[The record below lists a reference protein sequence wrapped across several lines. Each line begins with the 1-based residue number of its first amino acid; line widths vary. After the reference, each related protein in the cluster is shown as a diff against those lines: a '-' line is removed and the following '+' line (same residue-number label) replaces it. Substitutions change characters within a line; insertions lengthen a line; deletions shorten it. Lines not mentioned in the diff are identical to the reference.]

1 MKDIFQGPGTP
12 FTADDFSAAITTITG
27 AAPTQDQRATLWAI
41 LKVESRGFG
50 FQTDRRPKI
59 LYERHIFHKRTGGVH
74 SAAHP
79 SISNKAAG
87 GYIGGS
93 AEYTRL
99 KAAMALDRIAALE
112 SASWGLG
119 QVMGFNAGEIGY
131 ADVDDMVAD
140 FVAGEG
146 RQLHGCAAF
155 IAGKSGLRS
164 AFLKKDW
171 DRIAFFYNGSG
182 YAAKGYHTKIEA
194 AYKEYVAKGVPDA
207 EVRAVQACLVYLGYD
222 PKGIDGS
229 LGPGTRVAIQ
239 KFGAAM
245 KPPAPAGTPPE
256 TLYPAIKKEA
266 GF

>member
-12 FTADDFSAAITTITG
+12 FMAADFDAAISTITG
-27 AAPTQDQRATLWAI
+27 AVPTQDHRATLWAV

-79 SISNKAAG
+79 SISNKVAG
-87 GYIGGS
+87 GYVGGS

-99 KAAMALDRIAALE
+99 KAAMALDRAAALE

-119 QVMGFNAGEIGY
+119 QVMGFNAASVGY
-131 ADVDDMVAD
+131 ADVDEMVAA
-140 FVAGEG
+140 FVAGE
-146 RQLHGCAAF
+146 RQQLLGCAAF

-164 AFLKKDW
+164 AFVKKDW
-171 DRIAFFYNGSG
+171 DKIAFFYNGSG
-182 YAAKGYHTKIEA
+182 YAAKGYHTKIAA
-194 AYKEYVAKGVPDA
+194 AYAGYVANGVPDA
-207 EVRAVQACLVYLGYD
+207 EVRGIQACLVYLGYD
-222 PKGIDGS
+222 PKGVDGS
-229 LGPGTRVAIQ
+229 LGPGTRAAIQ

-245 KPPAPAGTPPE
+245 KPPAPAGTPPAS
-256 TLYPAIKKEA
+256 LYPAIRAAA
-266 GF
+266 GV